1 MQPLARG
8 QWNDRMFTAGESWGI
23 PCTFRLQLF
32 TANGHRPVALA
43 TQTADEGTSLT
54 NAAERCA
61 ARVWELHTPEV
72 AEKQASAGA
81 AGPVG
86 SPPVSRMVALLFP
99 AVTVPADCRANPRL
113 ARTGRPKTRS
123 VVHSAEAARSQRRG
137 PIVGLAGTAP
147 S

>member
-1 MQPLARG
+1 MAAASRAPPGAATFVGSTPYDIATFLRPRPLPRCPASAPPQHTVALRTPHDWQRRRHTATRSSAIMQPLARG
-8 QWNDRMFTAGESWGI
+8 QWNDHMFTAGESWGI

-72 AEKQASAGA
+72 AE
-81 AGPVG
+81 
-86 SPPVSRMVALLFP
+86 
-99 AVTVPADCRANPRL
+99 
-113 ARTGRPKTRS
+113 
-123 VVHSAEAARSQRRG
+123 
-137 PIVGLAGTAP
+137 
-147 S
+147 